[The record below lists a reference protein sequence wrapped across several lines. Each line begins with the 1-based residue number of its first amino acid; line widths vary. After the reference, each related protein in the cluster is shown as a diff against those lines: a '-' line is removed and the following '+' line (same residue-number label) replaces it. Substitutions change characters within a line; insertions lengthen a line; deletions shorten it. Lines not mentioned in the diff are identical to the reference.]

1 MKNTNN
7 LLISESLI
15 NGKWITSKETF
26 DVINPATGKVIIK
39 VANLTV
45 KETKD
50 AIKAADTA
58 WKTWRN
64 NTAEKRGDL
73 LNAWYKLILQ
83 NKDQLAEIMTKEC
96 GKPLSESHGEISY
109 GASFISWFAEEGK
122 RAYGETIPSADSEN
136 RIVTIK
142 QGVGVVAAITPWNF
156 PLAMITRK
164 VAPALAAGCT
174 VVLRPASETPLTA
187 LALAKLAEEA
197 GFPKGILNVIAGKD
211 SSGMG
216 KELSTNPLVR
226 KISFTGST
234 NVGRILMAQAAE
246 TIKKV
251 SFELGGNAPFI
262 IFEDAN
268 LDEAVKGALIA
279 KFRNSGQTCVAANR
293 FFVQD
298 SIFEEFTEKL
308 CKAVGNLKTGDG
320 LDKHVE
326 VGPLINK
333 SGLEKVEKHI
343 EDAVVHGAKIRLGGK
358 AMKGL
363 FFEPTVISDVSTQSL
378 IAHEETFG
386 PVVSLFRFKDEQ
398 EAINLANS
406 TEFGLAA
413 YFYSQDIHRCWRVA
427 EAIESGMV
435 GINTGLVSTASAP
448 FGGVKQSGIGREGSK
463 YGLEEFMEIK
473 YLCFGGNSS
482 PKTSL

>member
-1 MKNTNN
+1 MNKANN

-15 NGKWITSKETF
+15 NGKWISGKETF
-26 DVINPATGKVIIK
+26 EVINPANGKSITN

-45 KETKD
+45 KETKE
-50 AIKAADTA
+50 AIKVADKA

-64 NTAEKRGDL
+64 TTAEERGDL
-73 LNAWYKLILQ
+73 LFQWYKLILK
-83 NKDQLAEIMTKEC
+83 NKDQLAEIMTMEC
-96 GKPLSESHGEISY
+96 GKPLTESLGEISY

-122 RAYGETIPSADSEN
+122 RAYGETIPSPNAAN
-136 RIVTIK
+136 RVITIK

-187 LALAKLAEEA
+187 LALGKLAEEA
-197 GFPKGILNVIAGKD
+197 GFPKGVLNVITGKD

-226 KISFTGST
+226 KLSFTGST
-234 NVGRILMAQAAE
+234 QVGRILMAQAAE

-262 IFEDAN
+262 VFDDAN
-268 LDEAVKGALIA
+268 LDEAVKGALVA

-293 FFVQD
+293 FLVQD
-298 SIFEEFTEKL
+298 SIFEEFTQKL
-308 CKAVGNLKTGDG
+308 CKAVDQLKTGDG
-320 LDKHVE
+320 LKKDVQ
-326 VGPLINK
+326 VGPLINQ

-343 EDAVVHGAKIRLGGK
+343 ADAVEHGAEIRTGGK

-363 FFEPTVISDVSTQSL
+363 FFEPTVLSDVSVQSL

-386 PVVSLFRFKDEQ
+386 PVVSLFRFKDEA
-398 EAINLANS
+398 EAITLANS

-427 EAIESGMV
+427 EQVESGMV
-435 GINTGLVSTASAP
+435 GINTGMVSSASAP

-463 YGLEEFMEIK
+463 YGLEEFMEVK
-473 YLCFGGNSS
+473 YLCFGGN
-482 PKTSL
+482 

>member
-1 MKNTNN
+1 MKNKNN
-7 LLISESLI
+7 LITNKSLI
-15 NGKWITSKETF
+15 NGKWLTGKETF
-26 DVINPATGKVIIK
+26 EVINPSNNKIIAH
-39 VANLTV
+39 VANLSV
-45 KETKD
+45 KEVKV
-50 AIKAADTA
+50 AITTADKAWNSWKNTTA
-58 WKTWRN
+58 QERS
-64 NTAEKRGDL
+64 DL
-73 LNAWYKLILQ
+73 LNKWYRLILA
-83 NKDQLAEIMTKEC
+83 NKDELAEIMTLES
-96 GKPLSESHGEISY
+96 GKPLKESLGEITY
-109 GASFISWFAEEGK
+109 GASFISWYAEEGK
-122 RAYGETIPSADSEN
+122 RAYGETIPSPNPAN

-197 GFPKGILNVIAGKD
+197 GFPKGILNVVTGKD

-234 NVGRILMAQAAE
+234 KVGKILMAQAAE

-251 SFELGGNAPFI
+251 SLELGGNAPFVV
-262 IFEDAN
+262 FEDAD
-268 LDEAVKGALIA
+268 LDQAVEGALVA

-293 FFVQD
+293 FLVQD
-298 SIFEEFTEKL
+298 SIFEEFTKKI
-308 CKAVGNLKTGDG
+308 CKAVERLKTGDG
-320 LDKHVE
+320 LKKGVQ

-333 SGLEKVEKHI
+333 SGLEKVEAHVN
-343 EDAVVHGAKIRLGGK
+343 DAVEHGAKIRLGGK

-363 FFEPTVISDVSTQSL
+363 FFEPTVLADVSKESM
-378 IAHEETFG
+378 IANEETFG
-386 PVVSLFRFKDEQ
+386 PVISLFRFQTEE
-398 EAINLANS
+398 EAIELANA
-406 TEFGLAA
+406 TPFGLAA
-413 YFYSQDIHRCWRVA
+413 YFYSQDVYRCWRVA

-435 GINTGLVSTASAP
+435 GINTGLVSTAPAP
-448 FGGVKQSGIGREGSK
+448 FGGIKQSGIGREGSK

-473 YLCFGGNSS
+473 YLCFGGN
-482 PKTSL
+482 